1 MFNTDVQATWDI
13 VFLRNDLRK
22 CVNKKHPEQVKT
34 DLTNLKVFSTFCRL
48 DCTYSKSFQPSE
60 ELEKIT
66 APASLHVTFIDS
78 TQRLTR
84 SSAVFF
90 GYLPNIINDCYCR
103 RSSYSPNKASP
114 SSHLTSH
121 IYSGHL
127 AATEHSGASRSST
140 PFVVGARFLSELQ
153 RGSRFRVP
161 SRVNNIA
168 YTSTQFYYT
177 VPLYHNK
184 YNIARSPSAETTSPD
199 QSSQIILLLMCTCTF
214 MLVQIR
220 FKIY

>member
-1 MFNTDVQATWDI
+1 MSAYLSTIYHNGLTTIYKPCRAYSPRCSMFNTDVQATWDI

-48 DCTYSKSFQPSE
+48 DCTNSKGFQPSE

-103 RSSYSPNKASP
+103 LRTHPTKPRHRS
-114 SSHLTSH
+114 
-121 IYSGHL
+121 
-127 AATEHSGASRSST
+127 
-140 PFVVGARFLSELQ
+140 
-153 RGSRFRVP
+153 
-161 SRVNNIA
+161 
-168 YTSTQFYYT
+168 
-177 VPLYHNK
+177 
-184 YNIARSPSAETTSPD
+184 
-199 QSSQIILLLMCTCTF
+199 LLC
-214 MLVQIR
+214 
-220 FKIY
+220 

>member
-48 DCTYSKSFQPSE
+48 DCTNSKGFQPSE

-103 RSSYSPNKASP
+103 RSSYSPDKASP
-114 SSHLTSH
+114 SFVILQLFHLLTDKHAVWHAPTLFSPTLTTEGQQLCARHSHF
-121 IYSGHL
+121 
-127 AATEHSGASRSST
+127 GA
-140 PFVVGARFLSELQ
+140 
-153 RGSRFRVP
+153 
-161 SRVNNIA
+161 
-168 YTSTQFYYT
+168 
-177 VPLYHNK
+177 
-184 YNIARSPSAETTSPD
+184 
-199 QSSQIILLLMCTCTF
+199 
-214 MLVQIR
+214 
-220 FKIY
+220 